1 MIRILIADDHAVV
14 RRGVVQLLK
23 EDFKTAHFGEA
34 ATAPELLEKARQG
47 RWDLIIL
54 DIGLP
59 GRGGLDLLREIKS
72 ARVAPPVLIHSMY
85 PEEQFAV
92 RAIKAGA
99 SGYLAKE
106 SAPEKLAQA
115 VRKILGGGRY
125 ISDSLA
131 DQLAVEVAADTSR
144 PVHELLSD
152 REFTVLRL
160 LASGKT
166 VKEIAGEL
174 SLSVKTVSTY
184 RARILEKTGMRT
196 TAELMRYAI
205 ERKLSPFP

>member
-1 MIRILIADDHAVV
+1 MIRILIVDDHAVV
-14 RRGVVQLLK
+14 RRGMVQLLK

-34 ATAPELLEKARQG
+34 ATAPEALEKIRQG
-47 RWDLIIL
+47 RWDLLIL

-59 GRGGLDLLREIKS
+59 GRGGLDVLRELKS
-72 ARVAPPVLIHSMY
+72 ARGAPPVLIHSMY

-99 SGYLAKE
+99 SGYLTKQ
-106 SAPEKLAQA
+106 SAPEELARA
-115 VRKILGGGRY
+115 VRKVLVGGRY
-125 ISDSLA
+125 ISDALA

-166 VKEIAGEL
+166 VKQIAGEL
-174 SLSVKTVSTY
+174 ALSVKTVSTY
-184 RARILEKTGMRT
+184 RSRILEKTGMRT

-205 ERKLSPFP
+205 ERKLAGT

>member
-14 RRGVVQLLK
+14 RRGTVQLLK
-23 EDFKTAHFGEA
+23 EDFKTAQFGEA
-34 ATAPELLEKARQG
+34 ATAPELLERVRQG
-47 RWDLIIL
+47 RWDLVIL

-59 GRGGLDLLREIKS
+59 GRGGLDVLQELRS
-72 ARVAPPVLIHSMY
+72 ARGAPPVLIHSMY

-99 SGYLAKE
+99 AGYVTKQG
-106 SAPEKLAQA
+106 APEELTHA
-115 VRKILGGGRY
+115 VHKVLGGGHY

-131 DQLAVEVAADTSR
+131 ARLAVAVTGEPSR

-160 LASGKT
+160 LASGKR
-166 VKEIAGEL
+166 VKQIASEL
-174 SLSVKTVSTY
+174 SLSAKTVSTY
-184 RARILEKTGMRT
+184 RARILEKTGMHT
-196 TAELMRYAI
+196 TAELMLYAI
-205 ERKLSPFP
+205 EHKLTDT